1 MKNKILI
8 PITPSAVSQDII
20 RLANRWSQVTGSE
33 LHILHVRSKNFM
45 QGKKML
51 FTQDETLM
59 KKDLKEMEKYIKAL
73 DVTVNY
79 EMSSVA
85 GEPHIKIL
93 EAESQ
98 INPEFILIPAHSH
111 TMIKRVFLGST
122 TRHILNNSR
131 GPVYI
136 YRKPAKKFN
145 LIFIVPVDY
154 SDTNTG
160 LVELADRWAQ
170 KSKAELMFIHVAEL
184 PAVEDEKKEFTW
196 EWDQRLSDDMAIKE
210 QLKGEREKQ
219 KDKLEQFIAQ
229 FDVISKYKTVLEFG
243 RSYEKII
250 ELQKMTDAILIIVA
264 ANSSYEKMQNAVG
277 RTAKTLIYDETCS
290 VFMYKQG

>member
-1 MKNKILI
+1 MKKQILV
-8 PITPSAVSQDII
+8 PITPSAVSQEII
-20 RLANRWSQVTGSE
+20 RLANRWCKVTGSE
-33 LHILHVRSKNFM
+33 LHFLHVRSKNFM

-59 KKDLKEMEKYIKAL
+59 KKDMKEMEKFVSKL
-73 DVTVNY
+73 NVEVNY

-85 GEPHIKIL
+85 GEPHLKIIDF
-93 EAESQ
+93 ESK

-111 TMIKRVFLGST
+111 TLIERIFLGSV

-136 YRKPAKKFN
+136 YRKPVKKFN
-145 LIFIVPVDY
+145 MIFIVPVDY
-154 SDTNTG
+154 SDTNKG

-170 KSKAELMFIHVAEL
+170 KSNAELMFIHVAES
-184 PAVEDEKKEFTW
+184 PAGADAKTDFTW
-196 EWDQRLSDDMAIKE
+196 EWDQRLTEDQSKKE
-210 QLKGEREKQ
+210 QLKGMREEQ
-219 KDKLEQFIAQ
+219 KAKLNDYISQ
-229 FDVISKYKTVLEFG
+229 FDVKSRYKTVLEFG

-250 ELQKMTDAILIIVA
+250 ELQKMSDAILIIVA
-264 ANSSYEKMQNAVG
+264 ANSSYADKQNAVG
-277 RTAKTLIYDETCS
+277 RTAKYLIYDSACS

>member
-1 MKNKILI
+1 MKNQILI

-20 RLANRWSQVTGSE
+20 RLANRWCKVTGSE
-33 LHILHVRSKNFM
+33 IHIMHARSKNFM

-73 DVTVNY
+73 DVSVNY

-85 GEPHIKIL
+85 GEPHVKIL
-93 EAESQ
+93 ETESKLD
-98 INPEFILIPAHSH
+98 PEFILIPAHSH
-111 TMIKRVFLGST
+111 TLIKRVFLGST

-154 SDTNTG
+154 SDTNPG
-160 LVELADRWAQ
+160 LIELADRWAQ
-170 KSKAELMFIHVAEL
+170 KSKAELMFIHVTEL
-184 PAVEDEKKEFTW
+184 PVIDEEKKDFTW
-196 EWDQRLSDDMAIKE
+196 EWDQRLSDDMAMKG
-210 QLKGEREKQ
+210 QLKDEREKQ
-219 KDKLEQFIAQ
+219 KEKLDQYIAQ
-229 FDVISKYKTVLEFG
+229 FDVASSYKTVLEFG

-250 ELQKMTDAILIIVA
+250 ELQKMTDSILIIVA

-277 RTAKTLIYDETCS
+277 RTAKTLIYDAACS
-290 VFMYKQG
+290 VFLYKQG

>member
-1 MKNKILI
+1 
-8 PITPSAVSQDII
+8 
-20 RLANRWSQVTGSE
+20 
-33 LHILHVRSKNFM
+33 
-45 QGKKML
+45 ML

-59 KKDLKEMEKYIKAL
+59 KKDLKEMEKYLKGM
-73 DVTVNY
+73 DVSAKY
-79 EMSSVA
+79 EMSSVS
-85 GEPHIKIL
+85 GEPHLKIL
-93 EAESQ
+93 ETESK
-98 INPEFILIPAHSH
+98 IDPEFILIPAHSH
-111 TMIKRVFLGST
+111 TLIKRVFLGST
-122 TRHILNNSR
+122 TRHVLNNSR

-154 SDTNTG
+154 SDTNSG
-160 LVELADRWAQ
+160 LIELADRWAQ

-184 PAVEDEKKEFTW
+184 PVIEDEKKDFTW
-196 EWDQRLSDDMAIKE
+196 EWDQRLSDDMAVKE
-210 QLKGEREKQ
+210 QLKSEREQQ
-219 KDKLEQFIAQ
+219 KEKLDQYISQ

-277 RTAKTLIYDETCS
+277 RTAKTLVYDAACS
-290 VFMYKQG
+290 VFLYKQG